1 MDKPLQGVAETVAVM
16 DGHLQVALD
25 SMPGALVYTD
35 DELNIVF
42 CNDRFGEMYPVPA
55 ELLRPGQPYPQF
67 LRYLA
72 THGYYGK
79 GDVDTMV
86 ARRVESLRH
95 PTGKSFDDI
104 TPDGRC
110 YRIYRRKAAAGGT
123 VTVMTDVTRQKQAEQ
138 ELASKEAEFHLVLD
152 NMPGALV
159 HTDEDMNIVFCNDRF
174 REMYPV
180 PADLLRPGQP
190 YPDFLRYLATH
201 GYYGKGDVDTMVA
214 RRVESLRHPTGK
226 SFEDVTPDGRCY
238 RIHRRRAVGGGTVT
252 VMTDVSEQKR
262 AEQEL
267 ANKEAELHVALD
279 NMPGALVYTD
289 EELNIVFCNDRFRE
303 MYPVPAEL
311 LRVGRPYPDFLRFL
325 ATHGY
330 YGEGDAEALVARRVE
345 SLRSPTSASFE
356 DKTPGGQ
363 YYRIRRRKAALGGTV
378 TVMTDV
384 TEQKRAEH
392 ALIEAKQRLEEAN
405 GSINEKNRMLEA
417 LSSKLSKYL
426 SPQVYESIFSGA
438 QTVEISA
445 KRKKLTVFFSDIAGF
460 TEITDQ
466 LEAEELTDVLNQ
478 YLTEMSK
485 IALAHGATID
495 KFIGDAMLMFFGDP
509 ETRGMQADAKACVM
523 MAMAM
528 QRRMRELEREWRAR
542 GFERPFRMRVGIST
556 GFATVGNFGSRD
568 RMDYTIY
575 GNQVNLAARLQ
586 SAAEPGGILLSYE
599 TNALVQEIVLTEEY
613 PPMTVKGFLR
623 PINVYKVLGTYQE
636 LVDEGKVV
644 LQERDGLRVLVD
656 LTKQV
661 SSEAIKVLEEVLSEL
676 KRRGG

>member
-1 MDKPLQGVAETVAVM
+1 MDKPLQGVTETATVV

-25 SMPGALVYTD
+25 NMPGALVYTD
-35 DELNIVF
+35 EDLNIVF
-42 CNDRFGEMYPVPA
+42 CNDRFREMYPVPA
-55 ELLRPGQPYPQF
+55 DLLQPGQPYPQF

-95 PTGKSFDDI
+95 PTGKSFEDV

-110 YRIYRRKAAAGGT
+110 YQIHRRRAATGGT

-138 ELASKEAEFHLVLD
+138 ELASKEAEFHLLLD

-159 HTDEDMNIVFCNDRF
+159 HTNDDLNIVFCNDRF

-180 PADLLRPGQP
+180 PAGLLQPGQP
-190 YPDFLRYLATH
+190 YPEFLRYLATH

-238 RIHRRRAVGGGTVT
+238 RIYRRRAAAGGTVT
-252 VMTDVSEQKR
+252 AMTDVTEQKR

-267 ANKEAELHVALD
+267 ANKEAEFHVALD

-289 EELNIVFCNDRFRE
+289 EDLNIVFCNDRFRE

-311 LRVGRPYPDFLRFL
+311 LRTGRPYPDFLRYL
-325 ATHGY
+325 AEHGY
-330 YGEGDAEALVARRVE
+330 YGKGEVDAMVTRRVD
-345 SLRSPTSASFE
+345 SLRNPTDASFE
-356 DKTPGGQ
+356 DRTPGGRC
-363 YYRIRRRKAALGGTV
+363 YRIRRRRVASGGAV

-384 TEQKRAEH
+384 TEQKAAEQ
-392 ALIEAKQRLEEAN
+392 ALMEAKQRLEEAN
-405 GSINEKNRMLEA
+405 GSVTEKNRVLEA
-417 LSSKLSKYL
+417 LSAKLSKYL

-460 TEITDQ
+460 TETTDQ

-509 ETRGMQADAKACVM
+509 ETRGMQEDAKACVM
-523 MAMAM
+523 MAIAM
-528 QRRMRELEREWRAR
+528 QRRIRELDQEWRAR
-542 GFERPFRMRVGIST
+542 GLERPFRMRIGIST

-586 SAAEPGGILLSYE
+586 SAAEPGGVLLSYE
-599 TNALVQEIVLTEEY
+599 TNALVQGIVLTEEY
-613 PPMTVKGFLR
+613 PPMTVKGFVR

-636 LVDEGKVV
+636 LVDDGRVV

-661 SSEAIKVLEEVLSEL
+661 SSEAIKVLEEVLAEL
-676 KRRGG
+676 KRRS

>member
-1 MDKPLQGVAETVAVM
+1 MDKPLQGATSAA
-16 DGHLQVALD
+16 DDYLQVALD
-25 SMPGALVYTD
+25 NMPGALVYTD
-35 DELNIVF
+35 EDLNIVF
-42 CNDRFGEMYPVPA
+42 CNDRFREMYPVPA
-55 ELLRPGQPYPQF
+55 DLLRPGQPYPQF

-79 GDVDTMV
+79 GDVDM
-86 ARRVESLRH
+86 
-95 PTGKSFDDI
+95 
-104 TPDGRC
+104 
-110 YRIYRRKAAAGGT
+110 
-123 VTVMTDVTRQKQAEQ
+123 
-138 ELASKEAEFHLVLD
+138 
-152 NMPGALV
+152 
-159 HTDEDMNIVFCNDRF
+159 
-174 REMYPV
+174 
-180 PADLLRPGQP
+180 
-190 YPDFLRYLATH
+190 
-201 GYYGKGDVDTMVA
+201 MVA

-226 SFEDVTPDGRCY
+226 SFEDITPGGRCYRIYRRKAPAGGTVTVMTDVTREKQAEQELAGKEAEFHLVLENMPGALVHTDEELNIVFCNDRFKEMYPVPAELLRPGQPYPQFLRHLATHGYYGKGDVDMMVARRVESLRHPTGRSFEDITPEGRCY
-238 RIHRRRAVGGGTVT
+238 RIHRRRAAAGGTVT
-252 VMTDVSEQKR
+252 VMTDVTEQKR

-279 NMPGALVYTD
+279 NMPGALVHTD

-311 LRVGRPYPDFLRFL
+311 LRSGRPYPDFLHYL

-330 YGEGDAEALVARRVE
+330 YGQGDPDAQVARRVE
-345 SLRSPTSASFE
+345 SLRNPTGASFE
-356 DKTPGGQ
+356 DKTPAGL
-363 YYRIRRRKAALGGTV
+363 YYRIHRRKAASGGAV

-384 TEQKRAEH
+384 TEQKLAEH
-392 ALIEAKQRLEEAN
+392 ALREAKQRLEEAN
-405 GSINEKNRMLEA
+405 ESVTEKNRTLEA

-445 KRKKLTVFFSDIAGF
+445 KRKKLTIFFSDIAGF

-466 LEAEELTDVLNQ
+466 MEAEELTDVLNQ

-485 IALAHGATID
+485 IALAYGATID
-495 KFIGDAMLMFFGDP
+495 KYIGDAMLLFFGDP
-509 ETRGMQADAKACVM
+509 ETRGMQEDAKACVM
-523 MAMAM
+523 MALAM
-528 QRRMRELEREWRAR
+528 QRRMRELEQEWRAR
-542 GFERPFRMRVGIST
+542 GLERPFRMRIGIST

-586 SAAEPGGILLSYE
+586 SAAEPGGILLSFE
-599 TNALVQEIVLTEEY
+599 TNALVQEIVLTEKY
-613 PPMTVKGFLR
+613 PPMTVKGFVR

-636 LVDEGKVV
+636 LVEDGKVV

-661 SSEAIKVLEEVLSEL
+661 SSEAIKVLEEVLAEL
-676 KRRGG
+676 KRRDKTP